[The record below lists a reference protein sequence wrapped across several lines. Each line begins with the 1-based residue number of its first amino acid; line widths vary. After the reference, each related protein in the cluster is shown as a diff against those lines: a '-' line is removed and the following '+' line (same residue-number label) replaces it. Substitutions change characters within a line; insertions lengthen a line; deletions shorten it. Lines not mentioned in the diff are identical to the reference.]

1 VGGIKRER
9 LSRREEGTY
18 RYRENMEE
26 MKIERYVIDKN
37 RERERGGE
45 RERERD

>member
-26 MKIERYVIDKN
+26 IKIER
-37 RERERGGE
+37 
-45 RERERD
+45 